1 MSNILKN
8 EWLFM
13 GLGIVLGI
21 VGFVGVKN
29 FSNVEGKNFNIWNG
43 AVNLEYF
50 ENESKD
56 FEAKSI
62 AMIETYEKSKSNQ
75 KMIEFLNGYE
85 VRKENVMASEPETEK
100 LTVVR
105 VASSWQE
112 TPAYVKTNVSQG
124 NISVNGTGKKT
135 ENYSVVAFNDGTL
148 LKVTTDQMSSVR
160 VGDKVIRKKSIE
172 LHRNKGVYFVEERV
186 TYQPLY
192 Q

>member
-112 TPAYVKTNVSQG
+112 TPAYVKTNVSQV